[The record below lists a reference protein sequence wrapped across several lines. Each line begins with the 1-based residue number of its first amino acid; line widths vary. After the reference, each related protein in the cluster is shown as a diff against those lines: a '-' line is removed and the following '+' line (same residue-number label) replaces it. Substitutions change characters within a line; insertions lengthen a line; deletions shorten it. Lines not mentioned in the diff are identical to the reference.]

1 MGKDKDSIGT
11 DKEDNWEGD
20 KEDNS
25 GVGNLR
31 PGQGAD
37 DEFIEVGDSSGV
49 IKKSKS

>member
-1 MGKDKDSIGT
+1 LGKDKDSIGT
-11 DKEDNWEGD
+11 DKEDNWEAD

-31 PGQGAD
+31 ADQGAG

-49 IKKSKS
+49 IAKSKS